1 MLAGREAGAVGQLG
15 GLLSDVELF
24 NDAGKVN
31 PSRWPGRQNCVNVSR
46 GKIPPHQGSQ
56 HGEAHEDRQ
65 TTTHA
70 ATTIAS
76 RPSSRA
82 APAAI
87 HPVPQ
92 TPAPPPPR
100 PRLPPPPLHRLPPP
114 PPRNHRTRLPPLA
127 QPRTPRPRIRH
138 RSTPPPSTATSTPPA
153 STPNAA
159 ATPSAPSNFIIE
171 KAESIVPTA
180 NEIINAVRACSRL
193 NDEGQWIDPPKQRI
207 ITYVDEHGNPLPASA
222 KDAAKSTPQPKTTD
236 VTNVTSPKTR
246 GNQSPTPAIR
256 NWFNSLK
263 TNATRLIQSPTFHYF
278 SKSQKS
284 ASATPH
290 TATVTRGKIAT
301 EATSQPPQPHP
312 VASISLNRIFP
323 GLAPGSPRVTLPMYQ
338 DSSPDNDP
346 DPANVDV
353 PVSYL
358 LL

>member
-1 MLAGREAGAVGQLG
+1 MGKRTKTGKRQPTPQPQSHHAREAAPRPPQ
-15 GLLSDVELF
+15 ST
-24 NDAGKVN
+24 
-31 PSRWPGRQNCVNVSR
+31 PSRKRRQR
-46 GKIPPHQGSQ
+46 
-56 HGEAHEDRQ
+56 
-65 TTTHA
+65 
-70 ATTIAS
+70 
-76 RPSSRA
+76 
-82 APAAI
+82 
-87 HPVPQ
+87 
-92 TPAPPPPR
+92 PR
-100 PRLPPPPLHRLPPP
+100 PDLAYHRLRCTICRHPHRETIEHDYLHWHSPARIAREYATFNASAIYRHVQATGLNAQRR
-114 PPRNHRTRLPPLA
+114 RNA
-127 QPRTPRPRIRH
+127 IR
-138 RSTPPPSTATSTPPA
+138 SLE
-153 STPNAA
+153 
-159 ATPSAPSNFIIE
+159 FIIE